1 MPMHELDI
9 MNICMETFSSSST
22 STMQNYVTGSSQF
35 DPFPMVDHNRYDM
48 TAGAAAGLFNMQ
60 PPTQVGGAGEIGFYG
75 QYGIL
80 EANNM
85 GLERDLSL
93 PPLES
98 RSVEE
103 NNNINARP
111 VDVKSNNNNHFNNGC
126 FNNTDDHQS
135 CFKVENM
142 FGFGNNHAQG
152 ESLKMGEWDFEG
164 LMQDL
169 SSFPFLDFQVE

>member
-9 MNICMETFSSSST
+9 MNMCMETFSSSST
-22 STMQNYVTGSSQF
+22 STTMQNFVTGSSQF
-35 DPFPMVDHNRYDM
+35 DPFPVLDNRYDM
-48 TAGAAAGLFNMQ
+48 TGAAGLFNMQ
-60 PPTQVGGAGEIGFYG
+60 PTGLAQVGAGEIGFYG
-75 QYGIL
+75 EYGIL

-98 RSVEE
+98 RSNIEE
-103 NNNINARP
+103 NNIAQP
-111 VDVKSNNNNHFNNGC
+111 VDMKSNNNNHFNNGC
-126 FNNTDDHQS
+126 FNNTDHS
-135 CFKVENM
+135 FKVENM
-142 FGFGNNHAQG
+142 FGFGNHAQG

-169 SSFPFLDFQVE
+169 SSFPFLDFHVE